1 MQNVITWQW
10 VATTLLGLMMAAMG
24 YFVNDNKQRLLMIE
38 ARAYVLEDR
47 VRATERQYAVADIH
61 FTDIYRQLDRL
72 EEQIRASR
80 PTVFSSGA
88 SQRDPGPWKDR

>member
-10 VATTLLGLMMAAMG
+10 VATTLLGIIMAALG
-24 YFVNDNKQRLLMIE
+24 YFVNDNKESIKAVE
-38 ARAYVLEDR
+38 ERAWILEER
-47 VRATERQYAVADIH
+47 VRTTERQYAVADIR
-61 FTDIYRQLDRL
+61 FTDIYHQLDRL

-88 SQRDPGPWKDR
+88 NNPGPWKDR